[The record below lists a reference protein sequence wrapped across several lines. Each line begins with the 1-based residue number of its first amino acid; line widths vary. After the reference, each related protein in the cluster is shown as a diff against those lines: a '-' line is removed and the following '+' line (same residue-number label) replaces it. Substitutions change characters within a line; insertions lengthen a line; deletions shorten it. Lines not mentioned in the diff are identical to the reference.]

1 MSKIYGYVRVSSVEQ
16 NEDRQ
21 LLALT
26 AVGVANEAI
35 YKNSLPI
42 HKISI
47 KCKKNFCHFREK
59 E

>member
-1 MSKIYGYVRVSSVEQ
+1 MSKTYGYVRVSSVDQ

-35 YKNSLPI
+35 YKNSFPF
-42 HKISI
+42 HKISV
-47 KCKKNFCHFREK
+47 KCKKNFCRSREK